1 MEAEQSSAMAEHT
14 EAPAPKLSAKQ
25 KAAAAW
31 AAAKEKK
38 AAAAG
43 MTAAKEAEAAAEA
56 ALLKGMTIKQREKY
70 LRNKDP
76 DYRRQ
81 RDAELGY
88 FAMMCGGRAY

>member
-1 MEAEQSSAMAEHT
+1 MAEAEQSTVMAEA
-14 EAPAPKLSAKQ
+14 EVPKLSAKQ

-38 AAAAG
+38 AAGAMAS
-43 MTAAKEAEAAAEA
+43 AAKEAEERAEA
-56 ALLKGMTIKQREKY
+56 ALLKGMTIKQRERY

-76 DYRRQ
+76 DVRRQ

-88 FAMMCGGRAY
+88 FAMMCTGRAY

>member
-1 MEAEQSSAMAEHT
+1 MSESVITETVEAV
-14 EAPAPKLSAKQ
+14 PKLSAKQ
-25 KAAAAW
+25 KQAAAW
-31 AAAKEKK
+31 AAAK
-38 AAAAG
+38 
-43 MTAAKEAEAAAEA
+43 AAKEAGKAVAATKEAEERAEA